1 MPILI
6 PPRLFATAP
15 APAERHFYEV
25 GFDYALN
32 RNGLVQESGNFDA
45 WPVTG
50 SRTTRYGWLVVGQ
63 RVLFDSDRAEVV
75 SSDLEPYGCRLLGG
89 VLETI
94 YELLPKL
101 EVALTEGEIGISP
114 GPYTGENDNLNPHG
128 KVRFSAI
135 IGAGGSH
142 PAEFLAGGVELL
154 ICESY
159 NSGSLGV
166 CFAGPAGFSLR
177 KAGEI
182 TDLAHVELGARVKAD
197 FEPTITDAL
206 GAYQLWI
213 KKLGLS

>member
-1 MPILI
+1 MDHQ
-6 PPRLFATAP
+6 AQS
-15 APAERHFYEV
+15 V
-25 GFDYALN
+25 GLKGSSTFDYALN

-63 RVLFDSDRAEVV
+63 RVLFDSDRAEVA
-75 SSDLEPYGCRLLGG
+75 SSELKPYGCRLLGG
-89 VLETI
+89 VLEAI

-101 EVALTEGEIGISP
+101 AAALTAGEMDISP
-114 GPYTGENDNLNPHG
+114 GPYTEENDSLNPHG
-128 KVRFSAI
+128 KARFSAI
-135 IGAGGSH
+135 VGAGGSH

-166 CFAGPAGFSLR
+166 RFIGPAAFSLH

-182 TDLAHVELGARVKAD
+182 TDPAHVELGARVKAD
-197 FEPTITDAL
+197 FGPAITNAL
-206 GAYQLWI
+206 QAYQLWV
-213 KKLGLS
+213 KKLD

>member
-15 APAERHFYEV
+15 APSKRHFYEV

-50 SRTTRYGWLVVGQ
+50 ARTTSYGWLLVGQ
-63 RVLFDSDRAEVV
+63 RVLLDSNRAKVV

-89 VLETI
+89 ILETI

-101 EVALTEGEIGISP
+101 AVALTAGETNISP
-114 GPYTGENDNLNPHG
+114 GPYADEHEDLNPHG
-128 KVRFSAI
+128 KARFAAI

-159 NSGSLGV
+159 NSGSLWT
-166 CFAGPAGFSLR
+166 CAIGPAAFSLR
-177 KAGEI
+177 KADEI
-182 TDLAHVELGARVKAD
+182 TDPAHVELGARLKAD
-197 FEPTITDAL
+197 FGPTITAAL
-206 GAYQLWI
+206 EAYQLWV
-213 KKLGLS
+213 KKLN